1 MIRQSVYAFLIIA
14 ALLFISC
21 GDDEKQVE
29 SNNLQQSDTLANI
42 PPDTVSVNEME
53 RLMNEPGYIVLDVRT
68 PEEHEAENIE
78 NTLNVNFESGE
89 FAENIQMLDK
99 DKTYLIYCKTD
110 IRSGLAKEIMDKMKF
125 KTIVVKGGIEEW
137 KSQNKPL
144 VKLPK

>member
-1 MIRQSVYAFLIIA
+1 MIRTGIYAFLITA
-14 ALLFISC
+14 AIFSVSC
-21 GDDEKQVE
+21 GKDDKKVDNINIKQT
-29 SNNLQQSDTLANI
+29 DTLANI

-68 PEEHEAENIE
+68 SEEHEAEQIG
-78 NTLNVNFESGE
+78 NTLNIDFESGE

-110 IRSGLAKEIMDKMKF
+110 IRSGLAKEIMDKMEF

-137 KSQNKPL
+137 KSQNKP
-144 VKLPK
+144 VIK